1 MPTALRNRLLI
12 RDHQIYAQQYRK
24 STFNSLL
31 QNDLSNLIK
40 KMIIKMSHCYEA
52 RNKTVKCAV
61 KSTSDDLSDHAIM
74 T

>member
-1 MPTALRNRLLI
+1 MKPKKSYPYQSMPTALRNRLLI

-40 KMIIKMSHCYEA
+40 KK
-52 RNKTVKCAV
+52 
-61 KSTSDDLSDHAIM
+61 
-74 T
+74 